1 MFLSFSGCS
10 DDELDE
16 EATQHALWSVTVF
29 EVWTFT
35 DISSQKKIATTCEQT
50 SAEPVMYVQ
59 CPDIRAC
66 YETENY
72 VGKTFLNLKFCKK
85 LVTLLKATSKT

>member
-1 MFLSFSGCS
+1 MEGGGVFNEWKKKTLNTFCIRRLKSVFLSFSGCS

-66 YETENY
+66 Y
-72 VGKTFLNLKFCKK
+72 
-85 LVTLLKATSKT
+85 